1 MDRSNQVIKATTAIV
16 MTIAMVGIVRAEKDN
31 DAAVAPP
38 PHANYVPQLPFIRR
52 APSASLDDIYWQLS
66 KVTWADPSKA
76 HTLKSEE
83 ERLAAEATS
92 QKRR

>member
-38 PHANYVPQLPFIRR
+38 
-52 APSASLDDIYWQLS
+52 
-66 KVTWADPSKA
+66 TWADPSTA

-83 ERLAAEATS
+83 EKLAAEAARFVTIGKAS
-92 QKRR
+92 ECS